1 MLYTFLSNYHRLFE
15 YLTVRIGLAA
25 VTAFV
30 ITVFLGP
37 WFINW
42 LKRMQVGQ
50 VIRDDGPEAHRAKE
64 GTPTMGG
71 ILMVVGILVSSVVWA
86 NLAVPYVQVTL
97 VVLILFGA
105 VGFADDYIKLVLMN
119 PRGLRGAVKFVI
131 EAAVIFAVITYLVG
145 FDSGYTTHLSIP
157 FWKKYTAIDLGW
169 AYPLFALVVIAGAA
183 NGVNLTDGL
192 DGLAITPL
200 IICCLTYLIF
210 AYVVGRSDWSAYLL
224 LPYIRGAGEVGI
236 ICAAMAGAGMGFLWF
251 NTYPAEVFMGDVG
264 SLAMGGALGTVA
276 VVTKHE
282 LVLAIAGGLFVM
294 EAVSVM
300 LQVASFKLR
309 GKRVFRMAPLHHHF
323 ELKGWPEP
331 KIIVRFWILSVIFCL
346 LALGTLKVR

>member
-1 MLYTFLSNYHRLFE
+1 MLYALLSNYHRLFE

-25 VTAFV
+25 VCAFLL
-30 ITVFLGP
+30 TVLMGP
-37 WFINW
+37 WFIRK

-50 VIRDDGPEAHRAKE
+50 VVRDDGPEAHQVKE

-71 ILMVVGILVSSVVWA
+71 VLMVAGILISSVIWA
-86 NLAVPYVQVTL
+86 DLTVPYVQVTL
-97 VVLILFGA
+97 AVLILFGA
-105 VGFADDYIKLVLMN
+105 VGFADDYIKLVLKN
-119 PRGLRGAVKFVI
+119 PRGLRGPVKFVI
-131 EAAVIFAVITYLVG
+131 EAAVIFAAITYLVG
-145 FDSGYTTHLSIP
+145 FDTGYTTHLSIP
-157 FWKKYTAIDLGW
+157 FWKEYTAIDLGW

-200 IICCLTYLIF
+200 IVCCLTYLIF

-224 LPYIRGAGEVGI
+224 LPYMRGAGEVGI
-236 ICAAMAGAGMGFLWF
+236 VCAAMAGAGMGFLWF

-264 SLAMGGALGTVA
+264 SLAMGGALGMVA

-282 LVLAIAGGLFVM
+282 LVLAIAGGVFVM
-294 EAVSVM
+294 EAISVM

-309 GKRVFRMAPLHHHF
+309 GKRIFKMSPLHHHF
-323 ELKGWPEP
+323 ELKGWQEP

-346 LALGTLKVR
+346 LALGTLKIR

>member
-1 MLYTFLSNYHRLFE
+1 MLYALLSTHHRLFE

-25 VTAFV
+25 VSAFV
-30 ITVFLGP
+30 VTVLIGP
-37 WFINW
+37 WFIKK

-50 VIRDDGPEAHRAKE
+50 VVRDDGPEAHQVKE

-71 ILMVVGILVSSVVWA
+71 VLMVVGILISAVIWA
-86 NLAVPYVQVTL
+86 DLTVPYVQVTL
-97 VVLILFGA
+97 AVLILFGA
-105 VGFADDYIKLVLMN
+105 VGFVDDYIKLVLKH
-119 PRGLRGAVKFVI
+119 PRGLRGPVKFVI
-131 EAAVIFAVITYLVG
+131 EVAVIFAIITYLVG
-145 FDSGYTTHLSIP
+145 FDTGYTTHLSIP
-157 FWKKYTAIDLGW
+157 FWKKYTAVDLGW

-224 LPYIRGAGEVGI
+224 LPHIRGAGEVGI
-236 ICAAMAGAGMGFLWF
+236 VCAAMAGAGMGFLWF

-300 LQVASFKLR
+300 LQVVSFKLR
-309 GKRVFRMAPLHHHF
+309 GKRVFKMAPLHHHF
-323 ELKGWPEP
+323 ELKGWQEP
-331 KIIVRFWILSVIFCL
+331 KVIVRFWILSVIFCL
-346 LALGTLKVR
+346 LALGTLKIR